1 VLTRRDTTWIGL
13 RHPQNIDRGETMLS
27 KCPIAGYTF
36 GEDSTPSSLVS
47 LEELHKLEAA
57 TGWSDD
63 DALWLK
69 IAAETLIPQA
79 EAIVDSWR
87 STIGSLPQL
96 AASFVGPDG
105 KPDDH
110 YKSSIRLRFVQWV
123 SDVCIQPR
131 DQKWLDY
138 QEEIGL
144 RHLPAKKNKTDN
156 AQTPPV
162 VPQRYLLGFTAVVIT
177 TIRGF
182 LVASGRPEEDI
193 VRIQDAWTRAVLL
206 SVTLWSRSYAREG
219 LW

>member
-1 VLTRRDTTWIGL
+1 
-13 RHPQNIDRGETMLS
+13 MLS

-36 GEDSTPSSLVS
+36 GEDSIPASPVS

-57 TGWSDD
+57 TGWSEE

-87 STIGSLPQL
+87 SMIGSLPPL

>member
-1 VLTRRDTTWIGL
+1 MI
-13 RHPQNIDRGETMLS
+13 S

-36 GEDSTPSSLVS
+36 GEDSIPASPVS
-47 LEELHKLEAA
+47 LEELHRLEAA
-57 TGWSDD
+57 AGWSDD
-63 DALWLK
+63 DAVWLK

-87 STIGSLPQL
+87 SVIGGLPQL

-123 SDVCIQPR
+123 SDVCLQPH
-131 DQKWLDY
+131 DQRWLDY

-144 RHLPAKKNKTDN
+144 RHMPAKKNMTDN

-162 VPQRYLLGFTAVVIT
+162 VPQRYLFGFTAVVIT
-177 TIRGF
+177 SIRGF
-182 LVASGRPEEDI
+182 LAGSGRSEEDI
-193 VRIQDAWTRAVLL
+193 VRIQDAWTRTVLL
-206 SVTLWSRSYAREG
+206 IVTLWSRSYAQEG

>member
-1 VLTRRDTTWIGL
+1 MI
-13 RHPQNIDRGETMLS
+13 S

-36 GEDSTPSSLVS
+36 GEDSIPASPVS

-57 TGWSDD
+57 TGWTED
-63 DALWLK
+63 DAVWLK
-69 IAAETLIPQA
+69 IAAEALIPQA

-87 STIGSLPQL
+87 SVIGSLPQL
-96 AASFVGPDG
+96 AASFIGPDG
-105 KPDDH
+105 QPDDH

-123 SDVCIQPR
+123 SDICLQPH

-144 RHLPAKKNKTDN
+144 RHTPAKKNRTDD
-156 AQTPPV
+156 ARTPPV

-177 TIRGF
+177 SIRGF
-182 LVASGRPEEDI
+182 LARSGRPEEDI

-206 SVTLWSRSYAREG
+206 TVTLWSRSYAQEG

>member
-1 VLTRRDTTWIGL
+1 
-13 RHPQNIDRGETMLS
+13 M
-27 KCPIAGYTF
+27 F
-36 GEDSTPSSLVS
+36 GENSMPASPVS

-57 TGWSDD
+57 AGWSDD

-69 IAAETLIPQA
+69 IAAETLVPQA

-87 STIGSLPQL
+87 SVIGSLPQL

-110 YKSSIRLRFVQWV
+110 YKSAIRLRFVQWV
-123 SDVCIQPR
+123 SDICLQPH

-144 RHLPAKKNKTDN
+144 RHMPAKKNVTDN

-182 LVASGRPEEDI
+182 LAESGRSEEDI

-206 SVTLWSRSYAREG
+206 SVTLWSRSYAQEG

>member
-1 VLTRRDTTWIGL
+1 MI
-13 RHPQNIDRGETMLS
+13 S

-36 GEDSTPSSLVS
+36 GEDSIPVSPVS
-47 LEELHKLEAA
+47 LEELHQLEAA
-57 TGWSDD
+57 TGWSED
-63 DALWLK
+63 DAMWLK
-69 IAAETLIPQA
+69 IAAETLVPQA

-87 STIGSLPQL
+87 SVIGSLPQL

-123 SDVCIQPR
+123 SDVCLQPHDR
-131 DQKWLDY
+131 KWLDY

-144 RHLPAKKNKTDN
+144 RHMPAKKNMTDN
-156 AQTPPV
+156 ARTPAV

-177 TIRGF
+177 TMRGF
-182 LVASGRPEEDI
+182 LAKSGRPEEDI
-193 VRIQDAWTRAVLL
+193 TRIQDAWTRAVLL
-206 SVTLWSRSYAREG
+206 TVTLWSRSYSQEG